1 MSRFLFVVP
10 PLVGH
15 TNPTIGVAAQLVERG
30 HEVAWAGH
38 EEFLR
43 HLVGPR
49 AAVLHCDGPVL
60 GPEGAK
66 RPPEM
71 RGPAALKFLWENFLA
86 PLARGMVPGVRAAC
100 AEFRP
105 DVLVVDQQA
114 IAGAI
119 VANSLGL
126 PWATSA
132 TTSAEFT
139 DPLATM
145 PKVEE
150 WLRELLQG
158 LQTEFG
164 DPRLDVDLRFSP
176 HLTLA
181 FTTRALIGETA
192 HENVRFVGPSITE
205 RQDGDDFPDSELDDS
220 RAKVLLTLGTA
231 NADAGERF
239 LREAVT
245 ALIDRADRVQAIIAD
260 PAGVLTEHPG
270 GGAIVAPRVPVL
282 RLLDRLDAVI
292 CHAGHNTVCETLWH
306 GLPLVVAPI
315 RDDQPIVA
323 QQVVDS
329 GAGVRVRF
337 NRATAEQ
344 IGKAVDTALSNGDVR
359 AAAERV
365 RDSFRAAGGAAGAAK
380 HLELLAHDATAT
392 ALAGTGG
399 TTA

>member
-15 TNPTIGVAAQLVERG
+15 TNPTVGVAARLVERG
-30 HEVAWAGH
+30 HEVAWAGL

-43 HLVGPR
+43 HLVGPQ
-49 AAVLHCDGPVL
+49 ATVFHCDGPTL
-60 GPEGAK
+60 GPEGAH

-100 AEFRP
+100 ERFRP

-114 IAGAI
+114 VAGGI

-139 DPLATM
+139 DPLAGM

-150 WLRELLQG
+150 WLRDVLRG
-158 LQTEFG
+158 LQKEFG
-164 DPRLDVDLRFSP
+164 DPLEQVDLRFSP

-181 FTTRALIGETA
+181 FTTRALIGETG
-192 HENVRFVGPSITE
+192 HEHVRFVGPSIAPRPE
-205 RQDGDDFPDSELDDS
+205 SEDFPYSTLDDA

-231 NADAGERF
+231 NTDAGERF

-245 ALIDRADRVQAIIAD
+245 ALTSRADRIQAVIAD

-270 GGAIVAPRVPVL
+270 AGAVVAPRIPVL

-292 CHAGHNTVCETLWH
+292 CHAGHNTVCETLSH

-323 QQVVDS
+323 QQVVDC
-329 GAGVRVRF
+329 GAGVRLRF
-337 NRATAEQ
+337 NRANAEQ
-344 IGKAVDTALSNGDVR
+344 IGKAVDTVLSEVDYR
-359 AAAERV
+359 AAAQRV
-365 RDSFRAAGGAAGAAK
+365 QESFRAAGGAASAAK
-380 HLELLAHDATAT
+380 HLELLAQDATAT

-399 TTA
+399 TKP